1 MRVAYLSTEYP
12 PLVYGGL
19 GVYVDSISR
28 ALATLGQGI
37 SVFTLGS
44 GALKRYEE
52 LGGVEAF
59 RETPVGMRDG
69 LEIFLSA
76 ESLAWGSSLDFL
88 IDLLSYNQL
97 AASDLLR
104 EGPFD
109 LCVAQDWLG
118 LPGGMA
124 AKRAGVPLI
133 YHVHGLEV
141 GRSESPNP
149 QLVALERKGALAS
162 DLVLTVSLAMK
173 RQIESM
179 GVPEEKIRVCYH
191 GVDSDF
197 FDPQKAEPDKLKALR
212 ERYGFEDDAQ
222 VVLFVGRLEPV
233 KGLVQLFS
241 AMPYVISRHPK
252 AKLLVVGRGS
262 LEDWARKEAKRLG
275 FVTLVT
281 DFLGPDEKM
290 HHYALAD
297 LCVFPSLYEPFGI
310 VALEAAAMSKAAVVG
325 ASGTSGL
332 GEIVH
337 NPGQAKPTGV
347 HVDGRSPEDL
357 AWGISLALEDPERL
371 RVWGRNARVRAE
383 QEFTWQE
390 AAKRTLEIYEEAAAS
405 RS

>member
-28 ALATLGQGI
+28 ALAMLGQGI

-52 LGGVEAF
+52 QDGVEAF
-59 RETPVGMRDG
+59 RETPVAMRDG
-69 LEIFLSA
+69 MEIFLSPEA
-76 ESLAWGSSLDFL
+76 LAWGSSLDFL
-88 IDLLSYNQL
+88 LELLSYNLL

-104 EGPFD
+104 EGLFD

-118 LPGGMA
+118 LPGAMA

-133 YHVHGLEV
+133 FHVHGLEI

-149 QLVALERKGALAS
+149 QLVALERKGALVA

-173 RQIESM
+173 RQIEGM
-179 GVPEEKIRVCYH
+179 GVPQEKIRVCYH
-191 GVDSDF
+191 GVDSGF
-197 FDPQKAEPDKLKALR
+197 FDPSRAEPEKLRALR
-212 ERYGFEDDAQ
+212 ERYGFREDDLI
-222 VVLFVGRLEPV
+222 VLFLGRLEPV
-233 KGLVQLFS
+233 KGLIQFFS
-241 AMPYVISRHPK
+241 AMPAVASRHPRTK
-252 AKLLVVGRGS
+252 FLVVGKGS
-262 LEDWARKEAKRLG
+262 LEDWTRKEAERLG

-281 DFLGPDEKM
+281 DFLGLEEKM
-290 HHYALAD
+290 HYYALAD

-310 VALEAAAMSKAAVVG
+310 VALEAAAMGKPAVVG

-332 GEIVH
+332 GEIVE
-337 NPGQAKPTGV
+337 NPGEERPTGV
-347 HVDGRSPEDL
+347 HVDGRSPEDI
-357 AWGISLALEDPERL
+357 AWGINLALEDPERL
-371 RVWGRNARVRAE
+371 REWGRNARARAE
-383 QEFTWQE
+383 QEFSWQK
-390 AAKRTLEIYEEAAAS
+390 AAKKTMEIYEEAAAS